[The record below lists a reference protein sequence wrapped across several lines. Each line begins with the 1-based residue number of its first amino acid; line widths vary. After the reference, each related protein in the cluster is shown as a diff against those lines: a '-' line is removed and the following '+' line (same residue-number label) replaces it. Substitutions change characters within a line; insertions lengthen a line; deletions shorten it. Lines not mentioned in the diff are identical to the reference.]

1 MNKVITNIAFVIIS
15 LIVFV
20 ILGNLFFLSNLKF
33 EIANQKSDLKRKQE
47 ELSNL
52 QKKLSS
58 VATDSQKINDNIVL
72 NTGQEGQLM
81 SLFINEGLQKYFN
94 VNTYDLY
101 NTYSYKPETLTNE
114 QEFGNSNAN
123 NSNKNNSKVNNSNK
137 NTEGGKS
144 NSENKLPE
152 LDDNGMP
159 KDYNAELDNIDDWKG
174 LTVLPLKLT
183 FSADQKHLTTIIDF
197 FQQFPVNTIRV
208 ADLIYNEDKVSG
220 TFVFAFPINEN
231 EN

>member
-20 ILGNLFFLSNLKF
+20 ILGNLFFLSNLNF
-33 EIANQKSDLKRKQE
+33 EIATQKSDLKRKQE

-52 QKKLSS
+52 QKNLNS
-58 VATDSQKINDNIVL
+58 VATDSQKINDNIIL
-72 NTGQEGQLM
+72 NIGQEGQLM

-101 NTYSYKPETLTNE
+101 STYSYKPENLINE
-114 QEFGNSNAN
+114 QEFGNSNGN
-123 NSNKNNSKVNNSNK
+123 YSNVNNSNM

-144 NSENKLPE
+144 DSQDKIPE
-152 LDDNGMP
+152 LDENGMP
-159 KDYNAELDNIDDWKG
+159 KDSNADSDNGDDWEG

-183 FSADQKHLTTIIDF
+183 FSADQKHLITIIDF

>member
-1 MNKVITNIAFVIIS
+1 
-15 LIVFV
+15 
-20 ILGNLFFLSNLKF
+20 
-33 EIANQKSDLKRKQE
+33 
-47 ELSNL
+47 
-52 QKKLSS
+52 
-58 VATDSQKINDNIVL
+58 
-72 NTGQEGQLM
+72 M

-101 NTYSYKPETLTNE
+101 STYSYKPENLTNE
-114 QEFGNSNAN
+114 QEFGNSNSN
-123 NSNKNNSKVNNSNK
+123 NSNM
-137 NTEGGKS
+137 NTEGS
-144 NSENKLPE
+144 NSNSQDKIPE
-152 LDDNGMP
+152 LDENGMP
-159 KDYNAELDNIDDWKG
+159 KDANADSDNGDDWEG

>member
-20 ILGNLFFLSNLKF
+20 ILGNLFFLSNLNL
-33 EIANQKSDLKRKQE
+33 EIANQKSDLARKQE

-52 QKKLSS
+52 EKNLNS
-58 VATDSQKINDNIVL
+58 VATDSQKINDNIIL
-72 NTGQEGQLM
+72 NIGQEGQLM

-101 NTYSYKPETLTNE
+101 STYSYKPENLTNE
-114 QEFGNSNAN
+114 QEFGNSNSN
-123 NSNKNNSKVNNSNK
+123 NSNM
-137 NTEGGKS
+137 NTEGS
-144 NSENKLPE
+144 NSNSQDKIPE
-152 LDDNGMP
+152 LDENGMP
-159 KDYNAELDNIDDWKG
+159 KDANADSDNGDDWEG